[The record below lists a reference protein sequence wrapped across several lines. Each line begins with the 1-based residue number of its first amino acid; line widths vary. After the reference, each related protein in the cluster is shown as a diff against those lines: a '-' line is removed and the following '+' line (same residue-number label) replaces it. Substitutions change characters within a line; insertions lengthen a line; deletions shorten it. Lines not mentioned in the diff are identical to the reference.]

1 MCLELRLDLYNLESQ
16 QREFL
21 PPGFRHLQ
29 TLEMTHFLP
38 TKTPRLYPCQFSQFS
53 HFQLTLHSFF
63 FKSVTAKLS
72 YHTTADQTTYYIKC
86 MAHKCKIIEDKFKEE

>member
-21 PPGFRHLQ
+21 PLGFRHLQ

-38 TKTPRLYPCQFSQFS
+38 TKTPRFYPWQFS
-53 HFQLTLHSFF
+53 HTFN
-63 FKSVTAKLS
+63 
-72 YHTTADQTTYYIKC
+72 
-86 MAHKCKIIEDKFKEE
+86 

>member
-16 QREFL
+16 EREFL

-38 TKTPRLYPCQFSQFS
+38 TKTPRLYPWQFSQFS

-63 FKSVTAKLS
+63 FKSVTAKLFH
-72 YHTTADQTTYYIKC
+72 HTTADHFVASRGALKLLITLNVWHTNVR
-86 MAHKCKIIEDKFKEE
+86 